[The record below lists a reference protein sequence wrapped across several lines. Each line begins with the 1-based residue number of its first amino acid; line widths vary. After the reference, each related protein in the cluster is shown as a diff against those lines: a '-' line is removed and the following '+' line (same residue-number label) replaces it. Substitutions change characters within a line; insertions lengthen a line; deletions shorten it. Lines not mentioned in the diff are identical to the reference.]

1 MTRSKKIWLGIF
13 TFLPVLGMI
22 VYIIFFALYF
32 FSFTTMIDHN
42 AGSGGEPNP
51 AMMIGS
57 FGIMFIAIML
67 SVISGLVMMI
77 YYIIHANS
85 NPNFDSNQKLIW
97 ILILVLANGIGNVIY
112 YFVEILPANKTP
124 TLSKE

>member
-1 MTRSKKIWLGIF
+1 
-13 TFLPVLGMI
+13 
-22 VYIIFFALYF
+22 
-32 FSFTTMIDHN
+32 MIDHN